1 MLIKFG
7 YIIQQRQER
16 ERERERRSER
26 VRNEASPAIGESRES
41 HRVNS
46 ISPCFYF
53 ASTISLWCNLNGF
66 FFFFF
71 WREEF
76 LLRWRLGSGFC
87 VEIIF
92 EFQSSR
98 LKSSMFNLI

>member
-41 HRVNS
+41 HHVNS

-53 ASTISLWCNLNGF
+53 ASTISLWCNLDGFLF
-66 FFFFF
+66 FFSLEGGIFIEVEVRKWILCRNNFRISKF
-71 WREEF
+71 PLEEF
-76 LLRWRLGSGFC
+76 N
-87 VEIIF
+87 V
-92 EFQSSR
+92 
-98 LKSSMFNLI
+98 